1 MDNPAAWGDWLRVLN
16 PVLGLGIHVGV
27 QILSFRW
34 IPRLALLKSVMLGF
48 AAGTVWV
55 LLFEGYLFRRHL
67 PGPLPEFFG
76 NLATNLLIF
85 AALGYCYFHFVNL
98 GETARRIRIVRE
110 LEESPDGLT
119 LPQLLERYNARMI
132 LRVRVRRLVDNG
144 QLILREGR
152 YFIGNPTLL
161 LISRTIRFM
170 KKFLLGKK
178 SEFD

>member
-1 MDNPAAWGDWLRVLN
+1 
-16 PVLGLGIHVGV
+16 
-27 QILSFRW
+27 
-34 IPRLALLKSVMLGF
+34 
-48 AAGTVWV
+48 
-55 LLFEGYLFRRHL
+55 
-67 PGPLPEFFG
+67 FFG

-161 LISRTIRFM
+161 LISRTIR
-170 KKFLLGKK
+170 
-178 SEFD
+178 